1 MVRAVGNNEARFA
14 LYNKTKTCKNCIK
27 YYDFSYFHHF
37 ITFNYQKWK
46 ITFLYDIEIP
56 LIRVAMSMSDKRV
69 AIVDKFVIPILAL
82 IILAPLNTA
91 PAITLS
97 RYDQIIVNNE
107 EVWWN

>member
-1 MVRAVGNNEARFA
+1 
-14 LYNKTKTCKNCIK
+14 
-27 YYDFSYFHHF
+27 
-37 ITFNYQKWK
+37 
-46 ITFLYDIEIP
+46 
-56 LIRVAMSMSDKRV
+56 MSMSDQRV
-69 AIVDKFVIPILAL
+69 AIVDKFVIPFLAL